1 MDFARSNAG
10 GRATASTKIVVAGG
24 FGVGK
29 TTLVGSV
36 SEIKPLRTEA
46 LVTNESEGVDDL
58 DAVPTKATT
67 TVAMDFGRITLAE
80 DLVLYLFGTPGQR
93 RFWFM
98 WDDLCRGAIGAI
110 VLVDTARLNEA
121 FSPLDYFEAKGIP
134 FIVCVNE
141 FEGTQKYPVER
152 DPRGARAAQRG
163 ADHDRRR
170 PRPRLRQDRP
180 RPGHRVRPGEAH
192 EGRRRRPLSHADTT
206 DTVVCLSPRHSRC
219 LGHTTSCVRVSSTRS
234 STGERSPVHLSG
246 AACTPSQQI

>member
-1 MDFARSNAG
+1 MSDWILLKGPSVDYARSNAG

-58 DAVPTKATT
+58 DAVPSKATT

-110 VLVDTARLNEA
+110 VLVDTTRLNEA

-141 FEGTQKYPVER
+141 FEGTQKYPMSEIREALALPNEVPLMAVDAR
-152 DPRGARAAQRG
+152 DRKSAKEALVRVTEFALEQLTRAA
-163 ADHDRRR
+163 
-170 PRPRLRQDRP
+170 
-180 RPGHRVRPGEAH
+180 
-192 EGRRRRPLSHADTT
+192 
-206 DTVVCLSPRHSRC
+206 
-219 LGHTTSCVRVSSTRS
+219 VSAR
-234 STGERSPVHLSG
+234 
-246 AACTPSQQI
+246 